1 MHFLRIYMATAR
13 LRNQGGRG
21 SAVLTPSSLLQLK
34 PFSPRF
40 STPAGASVALKAGY
54 IFKLAEKSD
63 CGVNITLTTFSQ
75 DAGDRRVLVGGARF
89 SCKTASGL
97 WAGLWHPYG
106 PSKLLRG
113 S

>member
-1 MHFLRIYMATAR
+1 MKIEACPTSSDALEVLKVRKMKQGTDI

-75 DAGDRRVLVGGARF
+75 DAGDRRILVGGLAFPARQPPV
-89 SCKTASGL
+89 SG
-97 WAGLWHPYG
+97 
-106 PSKLLRG
+106 
-113 S
+113 